1 MTPSLTTERV
11 LHRTAVVHISIASA
25 PERLVAFLSDVTQWK
40 TWAPWVRSVERASP
54 GQWVVGTDDGPLRIR
69 FVEAN
74 SFGVLDHEVTIDSG
88 MTLFN
93 SMRVLPNATGSE
105 LVVVLFQLPTVP
117 REEFDRDVEAV
128 RVDLRRIKDVAEAMA
143 RER

>member
-1 MTPSLTTERV
+1 M
-11 LHRTAVVHISIASA
+11 
-25 PERLVAFLSDVTQWK
+25 
-40 TWAPWVRSVERASP
+40 
-54 GQWVVGTDDGPLRIR
+54 VGTDDGPLRIR